1 MFLERIEM
9 DNPYLNALLYVN
21 PDAIEQAKEIDKK
34 IKAGKAGALA
44 GLGIVVKS
52 NISVK
57 GLPVSCASKVLENYS
72 GTFDADVI
80 SAIKREDGIILGMA
94 NCDEFAAGSTGENS
108 AFGPTQNPAAP
119 GRISGGTSS
128 GSAASV
134 SAGFCDIAI
143 GSDTGGSIR
152 NPSSHCGVIGL
163 KPTYGIV
170 SRYGLIDSS
179 MSLDTIGVI
188 SKDAYGVSLMM
199 SIISGMS
206 DNDARMVSHEIDFLS
221 GLDSGIK
228 GKIIGVSKIFKEM
241 CEDKRIYDALEL
253 NLALMKNKLG
263 VKVKEIEIPYVDL
276 AVQAYYPLVYVEFFS
291 GTRKFDGEKY
301 GKPIEEFCGEEVL
314 RRILGGKEISRA
326 EHEGRYYRLALKAK
340 RAITLAIEKAFKEV
354 DFIALPVTPRLPHKI
369 GEKITDPRVEY
380 AYDVFTV
387 PASLSGICGASVPI
401 ASIDGC
407 PVGMQLLAKSFN
419 DAELLRAVK
428 AVEGIKN
435 VKA

>member
-1 MFLERIEM
+1 MISDVIGRLKNRKTTAEERIGMFLERIEM
-9 DNPYLNALLYVN
+9 DNPYLNAVLYVN
-21 PDAIEQAKEIDKK
+21 PDALGQAKEIDKK
-34 IKAGKAGALA
+34 IKAGNAGALA

-80 SAIKREDGIILGMA
+80 SAIKKEDGVILGMA

-152 NPSSHCGVIGL
+152 NPSSHCGVIGF

-170 SRYGLIDSS
+170 SRYGLVDSS

-188 SKDAYGVSLMM
+188 SKDVYGVSLMM
-199 SIISGMS
+199 SIISMMS

-221 GLDSGIK
+221 GLDGGIK

-241 CEDKRIYDALEL
+241 CEDKRIYDALES
-253 NLALMKNKLG
+253 NLALMKDKLG
-263 VKVKEIEIPYVDL
+263 IKVREIEIPYVD
-276 AVQAYYPLVYVEFFS
+276 
-291 GTRKFDGEKY
+291 
-301 GKPIEEFCGEEVL
+301 
-314 RRILGGKEISRA
+314 
-326 EHEGRYYRLALKAK
+326 
-340 RAITLAIEKAFKEV
+340 
-354 DFIALPVTPRLPHKI
+354 
-369 GEKITDPRVEY
+369 
-380 AYDVFTV
+380 
-387 PASLSGICGASVPI
+387 
-401 ASIDGC
+401 
-407 PVGMQLLAKSFN
+407 
-419 DAELLRAVK
+419 
-428 AVEGIKN
+428 
-435 VKA
+435 